1 MSRITQAA
9 IVIIFGILGYLGYK
23 SHVTYKMVAEN
34 RSMLMDSYQHLT
46 DLELMM
52 EGFVE
57 LAPMEMEA
65 ISRKVAKEVSLGHF
79 EQFAENLK
87 KVGKYKDWEV
97 MVMSEQSGK
106 VCFAQSSPVLQ
117 APKKNKRDARLF
129 VTFRPSEKISNEIST
144 TAGYEFNINNTVLA
158 TSGNNKFKFDIKQQ
172 GFAWM
177 TSNKKEKIMV
187 KIMKKGSRIMVAGYN
202 QKGSQTIDHYSL
214 LGFTKAYN
222 TAKKACS

>member
-1 MSRITQAA
+1 MSINN
-9 IVIIFGILGYLGYK
+9 IKKILILLLFCFTFETL
-23 SHVTYKMVAEN
+23 SAE
-34 RSMLMDSYQHLT
+34 
-46 DLELMM
+46 
-52 EGFVE
+52 
-57 LAPMEMEA
+57 
-65 ISRKVAKEVSLGHF
+65 
-79 EQFAENLK
+79 ENLK
-87 KVGKYKDWEV
+87 SLGKFKDWE
-97 MVMSEQSGK
+97 SFTLSQGETK

-144 TAGYEFNINNTVLA
+144 TAGYEFNKNNSVLA

-187 KIMKKGSRIMVAGYN
+187 KVMKKGSRIMVTGYN
-202 QKGSQTIDHYSL
+202 EKGSQTIDHYSL
-214 LGFTKAYN
+214 LGFTKAYS